1 MPVPPVVDLPVET
14 AVPFE
19 SQLPFDS
26 SSLSMPLM
34 LEGTVESF
42 DPALRAADLATS
54 LPRQWCGTYRAF
66 PNGADQTVSLSL
78 SSLQAY
84 GQMVDVR
91 GAMTIGNVTTPVQG
105 NLNAKSDQLNLI
117 PLADT
122 LTSDLASGGSF
133 LGLQG
138 LELSGWQGSRLTN
151 PGGRLS
157 LSTACGSETL
167 PIRGLW

>member
-42 DPALRAADLATS
+42 DPALRAADLATN

-66 PNGADQTVSLSL
+66 PDGVDQTVSLSL
-78 SSLQAY
+78 SSLRAY

-91 GAMTIGNVTTPVQG
+91 GAMTVGAVTTPVQG

-122 LTSDLASGGSF
+122 LTANLESGGAF

-138 LELSGWQGSRLTN
+138 FGLSGWQGSRLTN

-157 LSTACGSETL
+157 LSAECVSEAL